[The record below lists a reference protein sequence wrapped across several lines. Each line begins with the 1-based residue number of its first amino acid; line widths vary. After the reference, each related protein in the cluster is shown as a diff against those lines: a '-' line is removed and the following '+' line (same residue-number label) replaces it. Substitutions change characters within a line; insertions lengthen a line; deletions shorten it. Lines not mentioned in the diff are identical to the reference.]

1 MYNAEKYIGECLDS
15 LLKQTFKNFEIIVVD
30 DCSTDSSC
38 AVVER
43 YVPKFGG
50 RLKLEKTKKNSGGC
64 AVPRNI
70 GLPFSR
76 GEYVYFMDS
85 DDLITST
92 ALQELY
98 VSAKNFGADVVYTE
112 RWYDVPENFK
122 GAGVDNNFVLRTTDE
137 KNFSET
143 PILESDDITQR
154 VLKLIEGKF
163 HAVVWKKLVL
173 RDLLIRNEIDFPN
186 FRVEDFCW
194 TLELLYYAKKI
205 LRIPSAIYFYRHIPG
220 SLSHQNVPTKFFNQT
235 INSLVE
241 GVKALDEFM
250 RTADFF
256 KENVNLRYA
265 VFDCFARARIGET
278 LGVTL
283 NTSSDIVYEIVR
295 ENQGNILG
303 EHAALIS
310 YLYSCIN
317 AQQRILAVNQQRFNE
332 YAAQTQARIKG
343 LEEQLRIK

>member
-1 MYNAEKYIGECLDS
+1 MKTKPPPAHLSSPAISVIIPMYNTEKYIAECLDS

-194 TLELLYYAKKI
+194 TLELLYYAKKN
-205 LRIPSAIYFYRHIPG
+205 LTYTERDLFLSPYSRLPFPSKCAYQIFQSNY
-220 SLSHQNVPTKFFNQT
+220 KFFGRRR
-235 INSLVE
+235 E
-241 GVKALDEFM
+241 
-250 RTADFF
+250 
-256 KENVNLRYA
+256 
-265 VFDCFARARIGET
+265 
-278 LGVTL
+278 
-283 NTSSDIVYEIVR
+283 SS
-295 ENQGNILG
+295 
-303 EHAALIS
+303 
-310 YLYSCIN
+310 
-317 AQQRILAVNQQRFNE
+317 
-332 YAAQTQARIKG
+332 
-343 LEEQLRIK
+343 